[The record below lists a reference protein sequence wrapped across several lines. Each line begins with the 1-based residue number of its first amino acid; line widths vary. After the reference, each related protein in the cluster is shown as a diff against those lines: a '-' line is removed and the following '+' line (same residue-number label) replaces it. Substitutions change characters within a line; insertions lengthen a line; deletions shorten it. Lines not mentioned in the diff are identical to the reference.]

1 MDGPTTIPLPPTAE
15 PADDVTPRARRLLR
29 PAWWSFALLPFSFV
43 GATLLGNSILT
54 AMGHDV
60 DSETNPTWEQAIVA
74 GIPAVIVMVIPALM
88 AIWFGR
94 RAIGAGHPKGH
105 EPSIAGLVVGAA
117 LVAMNVLAL
126 LVRLADEIIN

>member
-1 MDGPTTIPLPPTAE
+1 MNGPTTIPLPPA
-15 PADDVTPRARRLLR
+15 ADPNDVASPRARRLLR
-29 PAWWSFALLPFSFV
+29 AAWWSFVLLPVSFV
-43 GATLLGNSILT
+43 GATMLGNTILT

-94 RAIGAGHPKGH
+94 RAIRAGHPRGH

>member
-1 MDGPTTIPLPPTAE
+1 MHEMPTIPLPPTAA
-15 PADDVTPRARRLLR
+15 PDDQASPRARRLLR
-29 PAWWSFALLPFSFV
+29 AAWWSFALLPFSFV

-88 AIWFGR
+88 AVWFGR
-94 RAIGAGHPKGH
+94 RAIAAGHPKGH
-105 EPSIAGLVVGAA
+105 EASIAGLVVGAA
-117 LVAMNVLAL
+117 MVAMNVLAL
-126 LVRLADEIIN
+126 LVRLVDEIIN